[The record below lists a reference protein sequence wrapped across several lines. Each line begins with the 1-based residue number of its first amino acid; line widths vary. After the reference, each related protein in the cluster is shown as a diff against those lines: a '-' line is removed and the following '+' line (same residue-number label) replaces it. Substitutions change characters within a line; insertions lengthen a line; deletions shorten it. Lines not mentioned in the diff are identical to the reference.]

1 MHVTLVSGFDPS
13 GHSPSGTRTH
23 VEALASY
30 LRRIHIPHLVVT
42 AARRWEVE
50 REWCGVPVHKA
61 NSTLHFQAALAT
73 MLSDVPIPQDSIIHA
88 HRPDDL
94 LPFLMHR
101 IGRRRVCTLHGN
113 PGLSV
118 PGRHNRVL
126 AAIYRLAERSG
137 LRASQKVVAVDAT
150 TASDYGRK
158 YPWLRGRLS
167 TIPNGVDTEAFK
179 PMDRTECKR
188 EWGFGGKVLLY
199 AGRLE
204 PDKHVLD
211 ILHTFLSISQPD
223 AVLAIAGDGT
233 LRARIEEQGRGGSVR
248 ILGSVSRSRMPS
260 LINASDGGVLFSDEG
275 LSSFA
280 LETLACGVPM
290 IGTLTGD
297 LPKLIRDGDNGFL
310 VRSLAELGVAMR
322 TILRGSVVPE
332 RSISEMVREYAWPEV
347 GQRLLSLYR
356 EM

>member
-1 MHVTLVSGFDPS
+1 
-13 GHSPSGTRTH
+13 
-23 VEALASY
+23 
-30 LRRIHIPHLVVT
+30 
-42 AARRWEVE
+42 
-50 REWCGVPVHKA
+50 
-61 NSTLHFQAALAT
+61 
-73 MLSDVPIPQDSIIHA
+73 
-88 HRPDDL
+88 
-94 LPFLMHR
+94 
-101 IGRRRVCTLHGN
+101 
-113 PGLSV
+113 
-118 PGRHNRVL
+118 
-126 AAIYRLAERSG
+126 
-137 LRASQKVVAVDAT
+137 
-150 TASDYGRK
+150 
-158 YPWLRGRLS
+158 
-167 TIPNGVDTEAFK
+167 
-179 PMDRTECKR
+179 MDRTECKR

-310 VRSLAELGVAMR
+310 AELGVAMR